1 MAKEI
6 AGDRLLMTP
15 EEQPLL
21 TDALVQLGYIRRAW
35 RRMRD
40 QLDRPT
46 WEGLARTRQDAD
58 DYGAQLDAVVHDLEA
73 LARGPGAGAAGGA

>member
-1 MAKEI
+1 MV
-6 AGDRLLMTP
+6 GDRLVMTP
-15 EEQPLL
+15 EERRLL
-21 TDALVQLGYIRRAW
+21 ADAVVQLGYVRRAW

-46 WEGLARTRQDAD
+46 WEGLARARQDAN

-73 LARGPGAGAAGGA
+73 LARGPGGGAAGGA